1 MEILV
6 AESWAE
12 DIVLAHNLLRS
23 EEHWLEERSL
33 KNTKEVYTEVKT
45 ACEGDGIFGSDL
57 FTGSYYA
64 YSHDLYVDYI

>member
-1 MEILV
+1 M
-6 AESWAE
+6 
-12 DIVLAHNLLRS
+12 LRS

-33 KNTKEVYTEVKT
+33 KNTKEVCTEVET
-45 ACEGDGIFGSDL
+45 AFEGDGIFGSDL